1 MGASGGLG
9 YLAAMNGLTSD
20 FWPQIAALLAGG
32 LGASLGVTYWV
43 RSESVAIPLA
53 RLSGVAF
60 TSACLIA
67 AAVGIV
73 AAYLLVRSIM
83 RVAID
88 DPAAVSPI
96 GLLLFGIAVGVPL
109 GLPGVIATYAE
120 TRRRERAR
128 IERENRAP
136 TREARRAFADQLR
149 DQILEVS
156 PRPRALSVS
165 LAGDRGTILR
175 FEGDVDPT
183 EGDRLTAA
191 LREDLRALGFER
203 VEGRKGTAAWWS
215 RV

>member
-1 MGASGGLG
+1 
-9 YLAAMNGLTSD
+9 MNGFAADL
-20 FWPQIAALLAGG
+20 WPQIAALLVGG

-67 AAVGIV
+67 AAVGLL

-88 DPAAVSPI
+88 DPSAVNPM

-109 GLPGVIATYAE
+109 GLPGVIATYAD

-128 IERENRAP
+128 IERESRAP
-136 TREARRAFADQLR
+136 TREARRTYADQLR

>member
-1 MGASGGLG
+1 MVSATLPR
-9 YLAAMNGLTSD
+9 MNGLASD

-67 AAVGIV
+67 AAVGGI
-73 AAYLLVRSIM
+73 AAYLLLRSIM

-128 IERENRAP
+128 NERENRAP

-165 LAGDRGTILR
+165 LAGDRATILR

>member
-1 MGASGGLG
+1 
-9 YLAAMNGLTSD
+9 MNGLASD

-53 RLSGVAF
+53 RLSRVAF

-67 AAVGIV
+67 VAVGII

-88 DPAAVSPI
+88 DPAAVSPM

-136 TREARRAFADQLR
+136 TREARRTFADQIR

-165 LAGDRGTILR
+165 LTGDRGTILR
-175 FEGDVDPT
+175 LEGDVDAT

-191 LREDLRALGFER
+191 LREDLRELGFER
-203 VEGRKGTAAWWS
+203 VEGRKGTAEWWS